1 MTLNVAVLED
11 FKDRQI
17 KLLEGGGEDKARARH
32 DQGRMTARDRLAAL
46 FQEGTFQEIGM
57 HIRSTRQAG
66 VAKQKDLPADGVV
79 VGTGYVGGRAV
90 AAFSQD
96 FTVAAGTLGKMHASK
111 IVRAMQTAALT
122 GMPIVAFNELW
133 RCAHPRGGGCAVRLR
148 PGVLPE
154 RAAVGC
160 STADRGDLRPLR
172 RRRGLLSGVDGFRHH
187 DEVKRPDVH
196 HRPRGHQGGHRQDRD
211 DGRGR
216 QCRRCML
223 R

>member
-17 KLLEGGGEDKARARH
+17 KLLVGGGEDKARARH

-111 IVRAMQTAALT
+111 IVRAMQSAALT
-122 GMPIVAFNELW
+122 GMPIVAFNDS
-133 RCAHPRGGGCAVRLR
+133 GGARI
-148 PGVLPE
+148 
-154 RAAVGC
+154 
-160 STADRGDLRPLR
+160 
-172 RRRGLLSGVDGFRHH
+172 
-187 DEVKRPDVH
+187 
-196 HRPRGHQGGHRQDRD
+196 
-211 DGRGR
+211 
-216 QCRRCML
+216 
-223 R
+223 